1 MWFCL
6 PDTYLS
12 CGTVE
17 FLKVSIIGFLVFVR
31 KLMFLK
37 YNCQKTLKKNC
48 GRPVFLE
55 ELQAATNFSK
65 VCLHFNKI
73 SNSLRHILQAYSEIC
88 IFLCGKKL
96 SSRSSR
102 QRLISKCQGNPVIK
116 SDDDVMKFI
125 L

>member
-1 MWFCL
+1 MSVLDISWDFVFWKMWFCL

-88 IFLCGKKL
+88 IFLCVKNFPPEAVGK
-96 SSRSSR
+96 
-102 QRLISKCQGNPVIK
+102 
-116 SDDDVMKFI
+116 D
-125 L
+125 